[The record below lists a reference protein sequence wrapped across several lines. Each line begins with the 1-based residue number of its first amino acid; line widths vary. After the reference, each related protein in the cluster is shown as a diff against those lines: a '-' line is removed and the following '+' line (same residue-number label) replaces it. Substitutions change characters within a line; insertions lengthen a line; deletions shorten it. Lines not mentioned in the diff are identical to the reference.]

1 MEVKIQEL
9 SPEEEHEFQRLE
21 EKQEAINPSHYKVG
35 GIETI
40 DYMKAKSTIEEF
52 HGHLRL
58 TALKYLSRYGHK
70 DNTLQELKKAKWYLD
85 RLIQE
90 LE

>member
-1 MEVKIQEL
+1 MSIEVTTI
-9 SPEEEHEFQRLE
+9 EEERAF
-21 EKQEAINPSHYKVG
+21 KQMEANKDNINPDHYKVG

-40 DYMKAKSTIEEF
+40 EYMKAKSSPDEF

-70 DNTLQELKKAKWYLD
+70 DSTLQELKKAKWYLD

-90 LE
+90 LEQ